1 MKKLNDEKVATGL
14 VTAFALEYI
23 IFMVTFVIGTP
34 FLFLAPN
41 IGMFIYVT
49 GMVLG
54 SLAWLYSM
62 IRVSKGKEA
71 LPTEALEDIT
81 EKMEDWSEK
90 QEARNKAQWSAI
102 GTALRTGLPQLLKA
116 LWKYTKIAF
125 ICLIVFYALGF
136 TLLLTGV
143 IG

>member
-1 MKKLNDEKVATGL
+1 MNKLNDEKVATGL
-14 VTAFALEYI
+14 ATAWALEYMI
-23 IFMVTFVIGTP
+23 WTVTFIIGTP

-41 IGMFIYVT
+41 LGYFIYAT

-54 SLAWLYSM
+54 SLAWLYTM
-62 IRVSKGKEA
+62 VRVSKGKEA
-71 LPTEALEDIT
+71 LPTESIENLT
-81 EKMEDWSEK
+81 ETLEDWSDK

-102 GTALRTGLPQLLKA
+102 RTGLPQVLKA

-125 ICLIVFYALGF
+125 ICVIAFYALGF